1 MTALSALFSTADIL
15 VVDDNPVNV
24 ELLMDLLED
33 EGYITVEGMTDP
45 LQVEAR
51 IHSKRPDLMLLDIR
65 MPGLSGLEL
74 LERLNTT
81 WGEQVP
87 AVIVL
92 TAQID
97 EETRHQA
104 LELGA
109 QDFLTKPFNHIEVL
123 QRIHNTL
130 QLQRLLS
137 ERSEK
142 ANLLE
147 SLVAERT
154 HELKI
159 LSRQDPLTGLANRQ
173 VILETIE
180 QLRSDTNDL
189 LTFFIALEGLDD
201 IGRLHG
207 YDIMDQTLC
216 ALSAHIQTLTDLPLR
231 LLGVWS
237 TDQWVIVCGAEATQ
251 SQVKLLS
258 VRLLQALQAPISLR
272 QLSVSVRARIGV
284 SCTGFGRSPEQIVRT
299 AAIALPA
306 EDSQW
311 QSYNQDL
318 EENLQR
324 ISQLSD
330 GLQMAIE
337 NNELHLLYQPKV
349 DVRSGAVRGVEALLR
364 WDSPDFGRV
373 SPVEFIPIAE
383 AKGYIVTIGKW
394 VALQAIAAQVRWSE
408 QQAVDEHFT
417 VAINVASA
425 QLMQPD
431 FADWLIAATE
441 QAGLPAYSLE
451 IEVTESGLMRD
462 MQLAMQQLQRLAAAG
477 FGIAID
483 DFGTGYSSLAYLRV
497 LPVSVIK
504 IDRAFVSEMH
514 TNNQD
519 QRLTNTVIDMAR
531 NFEFVTVAEGV
542 EEPEQFKLLQAMG
555 CDLIQGYLFAPP
567 LKEQMMLQLV
577 ASGFADTPM
586 FASQA

>member
-1 MTALSALFSTADIL
+1 MTALSSLFSTADIL

-24 ELLMDLLED
+24 ELLLDLLED
-33 EGYITVEGMTDP
+33 QGYTRVEGMTDP

-51 IHSKRPDLMLLDIR
+51 VEKKRPDLILLDIR
-65 MPGLSGLEL
+65 MPGLNGLEL

-97 EETRHQA
+97 EGTRHQA

-147 SLVAERT
+147 ILVAERT
-154 HELKI
+154 RELKVQ
-159 LSRQDPLTGLANRQ
+159 SRQDPLTGLANRQ

-180 QLRSDTNDL
+180 QMRTDSADV
-189 LTFFIALEGLDD
+189 LTFFIALEGLDE

-207 YDIMDQTLC
+207 YDVMDQTIC
-216 ALSAHIQTLTDLPLR
+216 ALSEHIQQLSDVPIG

-237 TDQWVIVCGAEATQ
+237 TDQWVVVCASKATQ
-251 SQVKLLS
+251 SQAELIS
-258 VRLLQALQAPISLR
+258 ERLLQALQAPLYLR
-272 QLSVSVRARIGV
+272 QLCVYVRARIGV
-284 SCTGFGRSPEQIVRT
+284 SCASLERSPEQIVRT
-299 AAIALPA
+299 AAVALPV
-306 EDSQW
+306 DDGQW
-311 QSYNQDL
+311 QSYNKDL

-330 GLQMAIE
+330 GLHVAIE
-337 NNELHLLYQPKV
+337 NNQLHLMYQPKV

-383 AKGYIVTIGKW
+383 AKGYIIAIGKW
-394 VALQAIAAQVRWSE
+394 VAMQAIDALVRWRK
-408 QQAVDEHFT
+408 QQQVGEHFT

-431 FADWLIAATE
+431 FADWLISAVA

-451 IEVTESGLMRD
+451 VEVTESGLMHD
-462 MQLAMQQLQRLAAAG
+462 MQLALQQLQRLAEAG

-483 DFGTGYSSLAYLRV
+483 DFGTGYSSLAYLKV

-514 TNNQD
+514 VNTQD
-519 QRLTNTVIDMAR
+519 QRLTSTVIDMAR
-531 NFEFVTVAEGV
+531 HFQFVTVAEGV
-542 EEPEQFKLLQAMG
+542 EELEQFRLLQAMG

-586 FASQA
+586 FAAQP

>member
-1 MTALSALFSTADIL
+1 MTALSSLFSTADIL

-24 ELLMDLLED
+24 ELLLDLLED
-33 EGYITVEGMTDP
+33 QGYTRVEGMTDP

-51 IHSKRPDLMLLDIR
+51 VEKKRPDLILLDIR
-65 MPGLSGLEL
+65 MPGLNGLEL

-97 EETRHQA
+97 EGTRHQA

-147 SLVAERT
+147 ILVAERT
-154 HELKI
+154 RELKVQ
-159 LSRQDPLTGLANRQ
+159 SRQDPLTGLANRQ

-180 QLRSDTNDL
+180 QMRTDSADV
-189 LTFFIALEGLDD
+189 LTFFIALEGLDE

-207 YDIMDQTLC
+207 YDVMDQTIC
-216 ALSAHIQTLTDLPLR
+216 ALSEHIQQLSDVPIG

-237 TDQWVIVCGAEATQ
+237 TDQWVVVCASKATQ
-251 SQVKLLS
+251 SQAELIS
-258 VRLLQALQAPISLR
+258 ERLLQALQAPLYLS
-272 QLSVSVRARIGV
+272 QLCVYVRARIGV
-284 SCTGFGRSPEQIVRT
+284 SCASLERSPEQVVRT
-299 AAIALPA
+299 AAVALPT
-306 EDSQW
+306 DDGQW
-311 QSYNQDL
+311 QSYNKDL

-330 GLQMAIE
+330 GLHVAIE
-337 NNELHLLYQPKV
+337 NNQLHLMYQPKV

-383 AKGYIVTIGKW
+383 AKGYIISIGKW
-394 VALQAIAAQVRWSE
+394 VAMQAIDALVRWRK
-408 QQAVDEHFT
+408 QQQVDEHFT

-431 FADWLIAATE
+431 FADWLINAVA

-451 IEVTESGLMRD
+451 VEVTESGLMND
-462 MQLAMQQLQRLAAAG
+462 MQLALQQLQSLAVAG

-483 DFGTGYSSLAYLRV
+483 DFGTGYSSLAYLKE

-514 TNNQD
+514 VNTQD
-519 QRLTNTVIDMAR
+519 QRLTSTVIDMAR
-531 NFEFVTVAEGV
+531 HFQFVTVAEGV
-542 EEPEQFKLLQAMG
+542 EELEQFRLLQAMG

-586 FASQA
+586 FAAQS

>member
-1 MTALSALFSTADIL
+1 MTALSSLFSTADIL

-51 IHSKRPDLMLLDIR
+51 IHSKRPDLILLDIR
-65 MPGLSGLEL
+65 MPKLNGLEL

-104 LELGA
+104 LQLGA

-130 QLQRLLS
+130 QLQRLLN

-147 SLVAERT
+147 TLVTERT
-154 HELKI
+154 RELKI

-180 QLRSDTNDL
+180 QLRSDTADV

-207 YDIMDQTLC
+207 YDIMDQALC
-216 ALSAHIQTLTDLPLR
+216 ALSTHIQQLTDLPIR

-237 TDQWVIVCGAEATQ
+237 TDQWVVLCSAEATQ
-251 SQVKLLS
+251 NQAESIA
-258 VRLLQALQAPISLR
+258 VRLLEALQAPLYLR
-272 QLSVSVRARIGV
+272 QLCVSVRARIGV
-284 SCTGFGRSPEQIVRT
+284 SCASLKRSPEQVVRT
-299 AAIALPA
+299 AAVALPA
-306 EDSQW
+306 DDSQW

-330 GLQMAIE
+330 ALYVAIE

-349 DVRSGAVRGVEALLR
+349 DVRSGAVKGVEALLR

-383 AKGYIVTIGKW
+383 AKGYIITIGKW
-394 VALQAIAAQVRWSE
+394 VALQAIDALVRWRE
-408 QQAVDEHFT
+408 QQAVGEHFT

-431 FADWLIAATE
+431 FADWLITATE

-451 IEVTESGLMRD
+451 IEVTESGLMHD
-462 MQLAMQQLQRLAAAG
+462 MQLAMQQLERLAAAG

-483 DFGTGYSSLAYLRV
+483 DFGTGYSSLAYLKV

-504 IDRAFVSEMH
+504 IDRAFISEMH
-514 TNNQD
+514 INTQD
-519 QRLTNTVIDMAR
+519 QRLTHTVIDMAR
-531 NFEFVTVAEGV
+531 NFQFATVAEGV
-542 EEPEQFKLLQAMG
+542 EELEQFKLLQAMG

-586 FASQA
+586 FAAQS